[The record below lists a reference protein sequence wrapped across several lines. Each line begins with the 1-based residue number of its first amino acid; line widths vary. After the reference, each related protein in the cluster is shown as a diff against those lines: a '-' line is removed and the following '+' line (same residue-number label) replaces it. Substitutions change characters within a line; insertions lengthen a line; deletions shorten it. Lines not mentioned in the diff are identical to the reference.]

1 MISPP
6 KGARCGIPFLRLAI
20 RRFTADR
27 GGVDGVK
34 LLLIMSSFFL
44 SLPIL
49 ELLYESSESERL
61 FVQSFLFLLK
71 FFEIPEI

>member
-6 KGARCGIPFLRLAI
+6 KGARCGIPFLRFAI
-20 RRFTADR
+20 RRFTADK

-34 LLLIMSSFFL
+34 LLFIMSSFFL

-49 ELLYESSESERL
+49 VLLYESSESERL
-61 FVQSFLFLLK
+61 FVHSFLF
-71 FFEIPEI
+71 FFDIPEI